1 MSGFS
6 PRYERGR
13 NPTYWITMLPQL
25 GKILILFGA
34 LIIIA
39 GVILLFADRIP
50 FLGKL
55 PGDIVYRKGNFTLYV
70 PIVTMLVISVL
81 LTILLNLFRR

>member
-1 MSGFS
+1 
-6 PRYERGR
+6 
-13 NPTYWITMLPQL
+13 MLPQL

-34 LIIIA
+34 LLIIA
-39 GVILLFADRIP
+39 GVFLIFADRLP
-50 FLGKL
+50 FIGKL

-70 PIVTMLVISVL
+70 PIATMLIVSIL

>member
-1 MSGFS
+1 
-6 PRYERGR
+6 
-13 NPTYWITMLPQL
+13 MLPQL

-55 PGDIVYRKGNFTLYV
+55 PGDIVYKKGNFTLYV
-70 PIVTMLVISVL
+70 PIATMLIVSIL

>member
-1 MSGFS
+1 
-6 PRYERGR
+6 
-13 NPTYWITMLPQL
+13 MLPQL